1 MTLLRNIGACLLC
14 LLFVASCTSA
24 LVYNRLDWLIPWYV
38 NAYVD
43 LTGEQRESLREQL
56 TPLLQWHRRE
66 ELASYQQLLQ
76 KIEAELEDPV
86 TASQLQSWADELL
99 QAVAR
104 TEETM
109 LDLALEFGATIS
121 AEQMEEFIQSLYE
134 NQDEYEEEFL
144 ARTDEEYFKENTEHL
159 QNLLKRF
166 LGRLNAAQTKQLRQ
180 GVHSL
185 KRFDALWLEDRRQWL
200 QQLEPL
206 LQRKPGWQEE
216 VRTAH
221 RQRNDRRPAE
231 YQQVLDHNTGLISQV
246 MADILNSRTAKQRS
260 NTRRE
265 LQDLQNTLQKLMD
278 TPAAD

>member
-1 MTLLRNIGACLLC
+1 MMLLRNIAACWLC
-14 LLFVASCTSA
+14 LLIVASCTSSV
-24 LVYNRLDWLIPWYV
+24 VYNRLDWLIPWYV

-56 TPLLQWHRRE
+56 TPLLQWHRRM

-185 KRFDALWLEDRRQWL
+185 KRFDALWLQDRRQWL
-200 QQLEPL
+200 QQLEPV

-221 RQRNDRRPAE
+221 RQRNGRRPAE
-231 YQQVLDHNTGLISQV
+231 YQQVVDHNTGLISQV